1 MTGISRICD
10 EGSFPLL
17 RDYSQFTSAE
27 RNLDSGQDRS
37 QSALWSAVK
46 VSDYH
51 RRLGLHRPGKTAFSY
66 IL

>member
-10 EGSFPLL
+10 KGFPLL
-17 RDYSQFTSAE
+17 RDYGHSTSAE
-27 RNLDSGQDRS
+27 KSLDSGQDRP

-46 VSDYH
+46 VSDAH